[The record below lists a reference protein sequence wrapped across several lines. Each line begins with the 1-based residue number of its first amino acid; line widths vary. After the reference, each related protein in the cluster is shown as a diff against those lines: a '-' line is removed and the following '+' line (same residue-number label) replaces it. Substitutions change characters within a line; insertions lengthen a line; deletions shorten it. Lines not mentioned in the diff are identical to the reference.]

1 MDGTMCVEAL
11 RTFYFPQTSAA
22 QKYSLSKEKQF
33 LIISNLFF
41 AMLLLLLLLL
51 LLFF

>member
-11 RTFYFPQTSAA
+11 RTFYFPQTPAA